1 MKQGANA
8 HLTNKNRQVLIFILT
23 RNDNQLKTNRHF
35 VVIDRAILP
44 VASLAAICITITN
57 FANTI
62 TLVVGLSI
70 TVVRSDLRLTND
82 FRRCRCRGRTQGRCA
97 AWSRELQPRI
107 TGWTWGRRSRV
118 PRESSTLLRPPSE

>member
-8 HLTNKNRQVLIFILT
+8 HLTNRNRQVLIFILT

-44 VASLAAICITITN
+44 VASLAAICITTTN

-62 TLVVGLSI
+62 TLVVALSI
-70 TVVRSDLRLTND
+70 PVVRNDLRLTSSPSCQLEGSA
-82 FRRCRCRGRTQGRCA
+82 F
-97 AWSRELQPRI
+97 SFLQPSI
-107 TGWTWGRRSRV
+107 WQCMF
-118 PRESSTLLRPPSE
+118 L